1 MREFGMQGGVM
12 AKLLTETEIEAKLAT
27 VPDWTR
33 EGKTIWCEKKFKGFQ
48 QALAFVNQVGELAE
62 AMFHH
67 PDILIHGYKNVR
79 LTLTTH
85 DAGGLTVMDFELAK
99 RINGLSSI

>member
-1 MREFGMQGGVM
+1 M
-12 AKLLTETEIEAKLAT
+12 ANLLTEIAIQEKLKT
-27 VPDWTR
+27 TSGWER
-33 EGKTIWCEKKFKGFQ
+33 EGKTIWCEKQFKGFR

-67 PDILIHGYKNVR
+67 PDILIHACKNVR

-99 RINGLSSI
+99 RINGLLAP

>member
-1 MREFGMQGGVM
+1 M
-12 AKLLTETEIEAKLAT
+12 AKLLTETEIQKKLVT
-27 VPDWTR
+27 VPDWKH
-33 EGKTIWCEKKFKGFQ
+33 EGKTIWCEKKLTGFKS
-48 QALAFVNQVGELAE
+48 ALAFVNQVGELAE

-99 RINGLSSI
+99 RIKGLLIS